1 LRLPKRPS
9 DFRARSLRL
18 WQRDGDTGLFAGQ
31 DLLPVAGFAGAALY
45 LSCLILPLGVL
56 LATSFTPFDPNGSV
70 SGHWTLDN
78 YAKALGDSFY
88 LGILFRTVRVALFT
102 TALTLIT
109 GYPVAYYIHLVSGR
123 RRAYL
128 LLAVMAPPM
137 VSVMVQAFGWVVVFG
152 SRGALNFLLLK
163 AGIIGGPLQLMYT
176 ETAVVIGL
184 AHAYFPFMVIALL
197 SRFDNIDSNLRLAA
211 ANLGASPRW
220 VLWRITLPLSLPGML
235 AGSMI
240 VFCLSAS
247 AFVTPT
253 VLGGTRLKGMA
264 YVIWEQITLVLNWPL
279 GAAIGIVLLLI
290 TTGILVLYHR
300 LLEGRFAAVF
310 ESGRM

>member
-1 LRLPKRPS
+1 MR
-9 DFRARSLRL
+9 RAGFVH
-18 WQRDGDTGLFAGQ
+18 QF
-31 DLLPVAGFAGAALY
+31 LLPWTLVSPAVLLY
-45 LSCLILPLGVL
+45 LACLILPLGVL
-56 LATSFTPFDPNGSV
+56 LITSFTPYDPSGAV
-70 SGHWTLDN
+70 SQHWTLDN

-88 LGILFRTVRVALFT
+88 LGVLIRTIRVALLT

-109 GYPVAYYIHLVSGR
+109 GYPVAYHIHLVTGR
-123 RRAYL
+123 MRAYL
-128 LLAVMAPPM
+128 LLAVMAPLM

-152 SRGALNFLLLK
+152 SGGALNFLLLK
-163 AGIIGGPLQLMYT
+163 AGIIGHPLQLMYT

-211 ANLGASPRW
+211 ASLGANPRW
-220 VLWRITLPLSLPGML
+220 VLWRIILPLSLPGML

-253 VLGGTRLKGMA
+253 ILGGTRMKGMA
-264 YVIWEQITLVLNWPL
+264 YVVWEQVTLVLNWPL
-279 GAAIGIVLLLI
+279 GAAVGIVLLLI
-290 TTGILVLYHR
+290 TTGILMLYHR
-300 LLEGRFAAVF
+300 LLEGGRFAVVF
-310 ESGRM
+310 ESGRT